1 MDVSLTLRMS
11 HLVFVDFWQSE
22 INCKMY
28 KGQEW
33 ETNTPSSNLFLFA
46 SWNANYLIIVIMTW
60 GESDQCSRSS
70 RCAYLH
76 QAQNMVKILP
86 WVVGDYS
93 ISWTKNKQTKNKTAF
108 YKKEEKKK
116 KKVKQVAL
124 ACGAPVLWILSP
136 PPPPSLDPLH
146 LPLLLTWTDIHSAL
160 SLGWKTI
167 TAISWLFVSFTAC
180 VCTKKQW
187 GWRWGPGE

>member
-93 ISWTKNKQTKNKTAF
+93 ISWTKNKQTKKTTAF

-116 KKVKQVAL
+116 KKWNRL
-124 ACGAPVLWILSP
+124 LWPVVHQWCEFCP
-136 PPPPSLDPLH
+136 PPLH
-146 LPLLLTWTDIHSAL
+146 LILYTFHFSWHELT
-160 SLGWKTI
+160 
-167 TAISWLFVSFTAC
+167 FTLPWA
-180 VCTKKQW
+180 
-187 GWRWGPGE
+187 

>member
-93 ISWTKNKQTKNKTAF
+93 ISWTKNKQTNKKNCILQKRR
-108 YKKEEKKK
+108 EKKK
-116 KKVKQVAL
+116 KSETG
-124 ACGAPVLWILSP
+124 CSGLWCTSDVNFVP
-136 PPPPSLDPLH
+136 PPLH
-146 LPLLLTWTDIHSAL
+146 LILYTFHFSWHELT
-160 SLGWKTI
+160 
-167 TAISWLFVSFTAC
+167 FTLPWA
-180 VCTKKQW
+180 
-187 GWRWGPGE
+187 